1 MERGLRETKWRR
13 GGAKKKKA
21 HGHFCKGDK
30 AEEEGLGRSAKGWD
44 GCEVG
49 GGKYGSFQYACLA
62 NIICIER
69 CGWSFVSQ
77 LFAYICI
84 KLIPSQ
90 LPLRLF
96 LMQKISQQNEPRPPN
111 KANIWTQMCAAL

>member
-1 MERGLRETKWRR
+1 MENTGLSNMPVWQT
-13 GGAKKKKA
+13 
-21 HGHFCKGDK
+21 
-30 AEEEGLGRSAKGWD
+30 
-44 GCEVG
+44 
-49 GGKYGSFQYACLA
+49 SFAY
-62 NIICIER
+62 NG

-111 KANIWTQMCAAL
+111 KADIWTQMDAGKECG